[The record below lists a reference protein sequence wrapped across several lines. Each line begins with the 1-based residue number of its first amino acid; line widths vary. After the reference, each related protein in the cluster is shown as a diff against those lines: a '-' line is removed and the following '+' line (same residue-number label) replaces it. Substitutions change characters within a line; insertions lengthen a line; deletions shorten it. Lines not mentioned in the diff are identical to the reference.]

1 MVTELL
7 ELLFLRDE
15 EQTIFSFDGLLKPG
29 GEEEAV
35 GSFGSSL
42 ATVSQARL
50 GEVGGF
56 SGVERGVGEEGG
68 G

>member
-1 MVTELL
+1 MTELL

-29 GEEEAV
+29 GEEEPV

-42 ATVSQARL
+42 ATVSQ
-50 GEVGGF
+50 V
-56 SGVERGVGEEGG
+56 
-68 G
+68 